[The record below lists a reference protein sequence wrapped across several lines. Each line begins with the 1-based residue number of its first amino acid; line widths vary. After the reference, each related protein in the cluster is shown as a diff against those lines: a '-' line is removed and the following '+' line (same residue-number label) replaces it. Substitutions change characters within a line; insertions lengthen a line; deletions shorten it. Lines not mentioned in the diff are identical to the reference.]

1 MHIVIIQIQ
10 HSKSYKK
17 QQKLGDKQKM
27 VQTRSGNC
35 YYNNLTVLKK
45 RDGYKPETAKEQK
58 NGYKQEEVVFD
69 FNRTMFAFKG
79 GQSVLKL
86 GSYITE
92 MVNWR
97 DSEDLSD
104 HMKLEKRKDEME
116 EMWSGFK
123 KARKCEW
130 LPSFKEIFIGYGQ
143 SNSSIFMKSYTMDFH
158 QKDKQCKALEHV
170 FKLHFHNGNAVGP
183 REFFHS
189 ALLPLEFKTPEG
201 NPFVLQ
207 FRLRELATFIFNGA
221 FPEVQPQKFYYH
233 VADLAKN
240 NVVIETKHGQTRVK
254 MVPDTFCFKF
264 VPLKPAAPCDLT
276 DE

>member
-1 MHIVIIQIQ
+1 
-10 HSKSYKK
+10 
-17 QQKLGDKQKM
+17 M
-27 VQTRSGNC
+27 VQTRAGNC
-35 YYNNLTVLKK
+35 YYNNVTVLKK

-58 NGYKQEEVVFD
+58 NSYKQEEVVFD
-69 FNRTMFAFKG
+69 FNRKMRMYKG

-104 HMKLEKRKDEME
+104 HMKLERRKDEME
-116 EMWSGFK
+116 EMWSSFK
-123 KARKCEW
+123 KVRKCEW

-143 SNSSIFMKSYTMDFH
+143 SNSSILIRSYMTDFH
-158 QKDKQCKALEHV
+158 KKDSPCVALHHLAWHQFENS
-170 FKLHFHNGNAVGP
+170 LAIGP
-183 REFFHS
+183 REFFYF
-189 ALLPLEFKTPEG
+189 ALLPLQFTTPEG
-201 NPFVLQ
+201 KPFVLHV
-207 FRLRELATFIFNGA
+207 RLRELATFIFNGT

-240 NVVIETKHGQTRVK
+240 NVEIGTKHGKVK
-254 MVPDTFCFKF
+254 AKLCPDTFCFKF
-264 VPLKPAAPCDLT
+264 IPVVPRAPVDLS